1 MQNFPQP
8 PKNIRSKTTDKIE
21 LRKLW
26 HIPNAEYI
34 WALYIGYEQDTC
46 ELDKDGEPNWD
57 KITKHEEG
65 FTNPQG
71 YVGDEEWGKK
81 TAEHFKID
89 FPTEEYQ
96 GE

>member
-8 PKNIRSKTTDKIE
+8 PKNIRSRTNGKLE

-26 HIPNAEYI
+26 HIPEAKYI
-34 WALYIGYEQDTC
+34 WALYIGYEQETC
-46 ELDKDGEPNWD
+46 EMVGDEPDWD
-57 KITKHEEG
+57 KITTHEEG
-65 FTNPQG
+65 FQNPQG

>member
-8 PKNIRSKTTDKIE
+8 PKNIRSRTTGNLE

-26 HIPNAEYI
+26 HIPEARFI
-34 WALYIGYEQDTC
+34 WALYIEYEQETC
-46 ELDKDGEPNWD
+46 ELVDDEPNWD
-57 KITKHEEG
+57 NITKSEKG
-65 FTNPQG
+65 WQNPQG

-81 TAEHFKID
+81 TAEHFGID
-89 FPTEEYQ
+89 FPEEEYQ

>member
-8 PKNIRSKTTDKIE
+8 PKNIRSKTNGKLE

-34 WALYIGYEQDTC
+34 WALYIGYEQETC
-46 ELDKDGEPNWD
+46 EMVDDEPNWD
-57 KITKHEEG
+57 NITKHEEG
-65 FTNPQG
+65 FQNPQG

>member
-8 PKNIRSKTTDKIE
+8 PKNIRSKTNGQLE

-34 WALYIGYEQDTC
+34 WALYIGYEQETC
-46 ELDKDGEPNWD
+46 ELVDDEPNWD
-57 KITKHEEG
+57 NIIKHEEG
-65 FTNPQG
+65 FQNPQG

-81 TAEHFKID
+81 TAEHFGIP
-89 FPTEEYQ
+89 FPTEEYK
-96 GE
+96 ED